1 MPATAAPISHAHRLM
16 RRHAWLGPD
25 AKSQVTCRY
34 AAGRP
39 VAVTAVVLSTMH
51 PADLSTAALRAT

>member
-1 MPATAAPISHAHRLM
+1 M